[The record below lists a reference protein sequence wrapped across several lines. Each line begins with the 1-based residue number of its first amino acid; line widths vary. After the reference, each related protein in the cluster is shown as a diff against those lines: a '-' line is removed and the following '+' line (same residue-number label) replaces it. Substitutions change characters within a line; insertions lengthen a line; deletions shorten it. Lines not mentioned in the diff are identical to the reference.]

1 MAYVLKENQRAQIL
15 VEGSKMIP
23 FSHAIV
29 DDEGEVIRKH
39 RWSVKEAKWFTEN
52 NPHVKV
58 IKLEKPIEVK
68 EDLFELVGEALY

>member
-1 MAYVLKENQRAQIL
+1 
-15 VEGSKMIP
+15 MIP
-23 FSHAIV
+23 FSYAVV

-58 IKLEKPIEVK
+58 IKLDK
-68 EDLFELVGEALY
+68 EPQKTQPQIQQELFNLVGEALF

>member
-1 MAYVLKENQRAQIL
+1 
-15 VEGSKMIP
+15 MIP
-23 FSHAIV
+23 FSYAVV

-58 IKLEKPIEVK
+58 VKLDK
-68 EDLFELVGEALY
+68 EPQPTATQIQQELFNMVGECLI